1 MNHSDI
7 VQECV
12 QFVTTYEDC
21 HELDT
26 VEIVQLCNKYKVSVT
41 GTIFDVLELIDEEFK
56 QLPDTVK
63 MSMVSFAFLNAVDI
77 DRHTIKEIVRTLCA
91 K

>member
-1 MNHSDI
+1 MNQSDI

-12 QFVTTYEDC
+12 QHVTTYEDC

-26 VEIVQLCNKYKVSVT
+26 ASIVQLCNKYKVSVT
-41 GTIFDVLELIDEEFK
+41 GTIFDVLELIDGEFK

-63 MSMVSFAFLNAVDI
+63 MSMVSFAFLNANDI